1 MPGSNT
7 GSAGLTQLIDS
18 VQEVSLCEPCFVSA
32 ANAIERAVET
42 AIAQGQAT
50 RDVGGQF
57 GTAAAGEAI
66 ARLLASA

>member
-1 MPGSNT
+1 
-7 GSAGLTQLIDS
+7 
-18 VQEVSLCEPCFVSA
+18 VSLCEPRFVSA